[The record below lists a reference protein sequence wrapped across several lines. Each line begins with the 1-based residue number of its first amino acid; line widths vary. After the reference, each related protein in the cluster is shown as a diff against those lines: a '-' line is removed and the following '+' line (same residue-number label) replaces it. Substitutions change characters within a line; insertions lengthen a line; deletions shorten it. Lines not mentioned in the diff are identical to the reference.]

1 MRSESSSSLRLVFP
15 DSAYLS
21 SYIKA
26 LREGFR
32 FGLHPQP
39 NDKEIDEI
47 ERDPTAHFLSLNLQ
61 SGRWPYQAGLEVER
75 SQFPFS
81 YLWAV
86 QNSSFIG
93 AATFHF
99 FLNDFLEEQVG
110 NLGYAVRPSL
120 QRQGYAKKICAL
132 QLDQMR
138 QMGFASVLVMAGEAN
153 EGSWR
158 VIEANGGVLI
168 NKLPSV
174 FVKDSL
180 QRRYRIDLGS

>member
-1 MRSESSSSLRLVFP
+1 MKDISSLRLVLP

-21 SYIKA
+21 SYVEA

-47 ERDPTAHFLSLNLQ
+47 EHDPTAHFLSLNLQ

-86 QNSSFIG
+86 EGYSFIG
-93 AATFHF
+93 AATLHF
-99 FLNDFLEEQVG
+99 SLNDFLEQQAG

-120 QRQGYAKKICAL
+120 QRRGYAKKICAL
-132 QLDQMR
+132 QLDMMR
-138 QMGFASVLVMAGEAN
+138 QLGLASVLVMAGEWN

-158 VIEANGGVLI
+158 VIEANGGRLV
-168 NKLPSV
+168 NKVPSA

-180 QRRYRIDLGS
+180 QRRYCIELNS